1 MLHHGGRL
9 IQAAK
14 QYNIPLEQWLDLST
28 GINPDGWP
36 VPNIPERIFN
46 RLPEE
51 EDGLHQVAK
60 DYYQATSLLAIPGSQ
75 AVIQLLPSLRNKS
88 RVAVPDIGYAEH
100 AHAWRQAGHEVTAL
114 SKNQIDENLEQYDVL
129 VIINPNNP
137 AGDYYTAEQL
147 LDWHKR
153 LQLKNGWLIVD
164 EAFIDSRMEYSVARY
179 ANQPGLVV
187 LKSMGKFFGLAGI
200 RSGFVIA
207 EEVLLKKIKQVLGP
221 WAVSGPSRFIAMQA
235 LQDKSWQQMNRAQLI
250 EQAEQLK
257 SLLARYIRQDSE
269 TAYIKGTDLFQ
280 TLFCDKAEAL
290 HKALARKGVFTRLLD
305 DGQGVRFGLAKQE
318 QWLTLEQVFEYVA
331 ECNNVAG

>member
-14 QYNIPLEQWLDLST
+14 QYNIPLEQWIDLST
-28 GINPDGWP
+28 GINPDGWS
-36 VPNIPERIFN
+36 VPDIPERIFN

-60 DYYQATSLLAIPGSQ
+60 DYYQAASLLAIPGSQ

-88 RVAVPDIGYAEH
+88 RVAVPVIGYAEH

-164 EAFIDSRMEYSVARY
+164 EAFIDTRPGYSLASY
-179 ANQPGLVV
+179 AHQPGLIV

-207 EEVLLKKIKQVLGP
+207 QQSLLQKIKHALGP
-221 WAVSGPSRFIAMQA
+221 WAVSGPSRYIAIQA
-235 LQDKSWQQMNRAQLI
+235 LQDRNWQQINRAQLK

-257 SLLARYIRQDSE
+257 RLLDKYIKPASE
-269 TAYIKGTDLFQ
+269 MSDIKGTDLFQ
-280 TLFCDKAEAL
+280 TLFCDKAETL
-290 HKALARKGVFTRLLD
+290 HKTLAGKGVFTRLLD
-305 DGQGVRFGLAKQE
+305 GGQGVRFGLPQS
-318 QWLTLEQVFEYVA
+318 QHWLVLEQIFETVSMSYY
-331 ECNNVAG
+331 